1 MRYAYLAKICFC
13 GFLHFIEDHGWD
25 FLSREGLF
33 FPFVLYFD
41 HGFTCLIDHCEWP
54 MFHVG
59 LYWSIVEFSADQ
71 TLGIY
76 NEEANNGLHSNS
88 ARRRFLNGKWWRT
101 CLSDKLT
108 HEQAPHQ
115 KLCCWGSWRLG
126 FWLRRR
132 PAFLCLWTLHNWGWF
147 GYPDR
152 WRWFPPSHAGKL
164 QHRNM
169 WYQDLFQ
176 WLAVLACSCCWKKIS
191 PSLKYK
197 FETKKQII
205 ESINQ
210 PILNHQIIFL
220 FIIILK
226 LTKNAIFVDNKTF
239 SPHVMS
245 TCWLTKGWMKIL
257 SKLKK
262 MIIFI
267 QLNKISCSTKSLD
280 LTFFKIDIPDVLF
293 LPLSPLLNFTGLLLR
308 PACPDL

>member
-1 MRYAYLAKICFC
+1 MHTLPRYASAVSFILLRTMDETSSAEKVFSSPLYSTLIMGLLAWLITVNGQCFMSDC
-13 GFLHFIEDHGWD
+13 TEASLNFLPIRRLASTMRKQTMDN
-25 FLSREGLF
+25 
-33 FPFVLYFD
+33 
-41 HGFTCLIDHCEWP
+41 TLILQDGE
-54 MFHVG
+54 
-59 LYWSIVEFSADQ
+59 
-71 TLGIY
+71 
-76 NEEANNGLHSNS
+76 
-88 ARRRFLNGKWWRT
+88 WWRT
-101 CLSDKLT
+101 RLSDKLT

>member
-1 MRYAYLAKICFC
+1 MHTLPRYASAVSFILLRTMDETSSAEKVFSSPLYSTLIMGLLAWLITVNGQCFMSDC
-13 GFLHFIEDHGWD
+13 TEASLNFLPIRRLASTMRKQTMVNTLILQDGD
-25 FLSREGLF
+25 FLMENDGEHVYQINWHMNKLLTKNC
-33 FPFVLYFD
+33 VVGV
-41 HGFTCLIDHCEWP
+41 HGDLVFGC
-54 MFHVG
+54 V
-59 LYWSIVEFSADQ
+59 ADQ
-71 TLGIY
+71 PFCVCERYITGGGSVTLIVGDDFHLPMLENSNTGICGTKIY
-76 NEEANNGLHSNS
+76 SNGL
-88 ARRRFLNGKWWRT
+88 
-101 CLSDKLT
+101 
-108 HEQAPHQ
+108 
-115 KLCCWGSWRLG
+115 LC
-126 FWLRRR
+126 
-132 PAFLCLWTLHNWGWF
+132 
-147 GYPDR
+147 
-152 WRWFPPSHAGKL
+152 
-164 QHRNM
+164 
-169 WYQDLFQ
+169 
-176 WLAVLACSCCWKKIS
+176 WLAHVAEKKIS
-191 PSLKYK
+191 QSLIYK

-210 PILNHQIIFL
+210 PILNHEIIFL